1 MNKIIGLMLVLM
13 LLVPGLCMAEGNRIS
28 FLGPEG
34 TYTEEAARFWFQDEG
49 IFQARETVNDAIA
62 DVAAGKADFAV
73 IPQENSIGGA
83 VVNYVDALLRAENV
97 CIVGEV
103 VLPISQ
109 TLMALPGATLEDIRT
124 VCSHSQG
131 LIQSAQWRE
140 KNLPEAEPVEMP
152 STAAAAEYVS
162 RTGDKSIAA
171 VAAPGAARL
180 YNLQV
185 LAQDVQLEAN
195 HTRFYVLSAKSA
207 EGEKTTRAVFA
218 VDGDGGKL
226 TDFIVKLHEAGLG
239 VVTLHVRPDGS
250 ALGLYHFLVEAENAE
265 GIREEQMAACMLPDV
280 RVLGQFNSASKETG
294 NAKLTL
300 DRVVVL
306 SRHNIR
312 SPLSGSGSLLGDITP
327 HPWFKWTSNPS
338 ELSMRGAVLETQM
351 GQYFRKW
358 LESEGVFPE
367 NVRPEEGMV
376 RFYAN
381 AMQRTFATAHYF
393 SAGMFPAANIEIET
407 HADYN
412 TMDPVFTPKLTFLSD
427 SYEKAVIE
435 QIEAMGGAAG
445 MKGIQNN
452 LREAISLLMEVTDMK
467 ESAAY
472 QAGTYGN
479 LLTDETT
486 VRFEMNKEASLSGPI
501 KTATSVADAMTF
513 QYYEMADDRAA
524 AFGHDLTYEDWQKL
538 HTIVDTYTK
547 ILFETPLIAKNA
559 ANPLLEVIRS
569 EMKAEGRKF
578 SFLCGHDSNLA
589 SVLAAMD
596 VQEYLLMDSVEQH
609 TPIGVKLVFSRW
621 LNDQGEA
628 YWTAELVYQNTRQ
641 LRERTPLSLETPPS
655 RFTLHFEGV
664 EDQGGRMK
672 ETDLMQHLDDAINSY
687 DEIVKEYSDEEA
699 AAA

>member
-1 MNKIIGLMLVLM
+1 
-13 LLVPGLCMAEGNRIS
+13 
-28 FLGPEG
+28 
-34 TYTEEAARFWFQDEG
+34 
-49 IFQARETVNDAIA
+49 
-62 DVAAGKADFAV
+62 
-73 IPQENSIGGA
+73 
-83 VVNYVDALLRAENV
+83 
-97 CIVGEV
+97 
-103 VLPISQ
+103 
-109 TLMALPGATLEDIRT
+109 
-124 VCSHSQG
+124 
-131 LIQSAQWRE
+131 
-140 KNLPEAEPVEMP
+140 
-152 STAAAAEYVS
+152 
-162 RTGDKSIAA
+162 
-171 VAAPGAARL
+171 
-180 YNLQV
+180 
-185 LAQDVQLEAN
+185 
-195 HTRFYVLSAKSA
+195 
-207 EGEKTTRAVFA
+207 
-218 VDGDGGKL
+218 
-226 TDFIVKLHEAGLG
+226 
-239 VVTLHVRPDGS
+239 
-250 ALGLYHFLVEAENAE
+250 
-265 GIREEQMAACMLPDV
+265 
-280 RVLGQFNSASKETG
+280 
-294 NAKLTL
+294 
-300 DRVVVL
+300 
-306 SRHNIR
+306 
-312 SPLSGSGSLLGDITP
+312 
-327 HPWFKWTSNPS
+327 
-338 ELSMRGAVLETQM
+338 MRGAVLETQM

-358 LESEGVFPE
+358 MESEGVFPE
-367 NVRPEEGMV
+367 NVRPEEKAV

-393 SAGMFPAANIEIET
+393 SVGMFPVANIPIET

-427 SYEKAVIE
+427 SYEKAVME

-486 VRFEMNKEASLSGPI
+486 VRFEMDKEASLSGPI

-559 ANPLLEVIRS
+559 ANPLLEEIRS

-589 SVLAAMD
+589 SVLAALD

>member
-49 IFQARETVNDAIA
+49 TFQARETVNDTIA

-195 HTRFYVLSAKSA
+195 HTRFYVLSAKPA

-280 RVLGQFNSASKETG
+280 RALGQFNSASKETG

-327 HPWFKWTSNPS
+327 P
-338 ELSMRGAVLETQM
+338 G
-351 GQYFRKW
+351 
-358 LESEGVFPE
+358 
-367 NVRPEEGMV
+367 
-376 RFYAN
+376 
-381 AMQRTFATAHYF
+381 
-393 SAGMFPAANIEIET
+393 
-407 HADYN
+407 
-412 TMDPVFTPKLTFLSD
+412 
-427 SYEKAVIE
+427 
-435 QIEAMGGAAG
+435 
-445 MKGIQNN
+445 
-452 LREAISLLMEVTDMK
+452 
-467 ESAAY
+467 
-472 QAGTYGN
+472 
-479 LLTDETT
+479 
-486 VRFEMNKEASLSGPI
+486 LSGPAI
-501 KTATSVADAMTF
+501 PVNCPCAGRFLKRRWDSISASGWKA
-513 QYYEMADDRAA
+513 RA
-524 AFGHDLTYEDWQKL
+524 YS
-538 HTIVDTYTK
+538 
-547 ILFETPLIAKNA
+547 
-559 ANPLLEVIRS
+559 RR
-569 EMKAEGRKF
+569 M
-578 SFLCGHDSNLA
+578 
-589 SVLAAMD
+589 SVLRREWSGSMPMLCREPLPRRIISRRACSRQPISRLKPMRIT
-596 VQEYLLMDSVEQH
+596 
-609 TPIGVKLVFSRW
+609 TPWTRCLPRSSHSSR
-621 LNDQGEA
+621 
-628 YWTAELVYQNTRQ
+628 TV
-641 LRERTPLSLETPPS
+641 
-655 RFTLHFEGV
+655 
-664 EDQGGRMK
+664 MK
-672 ETDLMQHLDDAINSY
+672 RR
-687 DEIVKEYSDEEA
+687 
-699 AAA
+699 

>member
-49 IFQARETVNDAIA
+49 TFQARETVNDTIA

-140 KNLPEAEPVEMP
+140 KNLPEAEVVEMS
-152 STAAAAEYVS
+152 STAAAAEYVA

-195 HTRFYVLSAKSA
+195 HTRFYVLSAKTA

-226 TDFIVKLHEAGLG
+226 TDFIVKLNEAGLG

-265 GIREEQMAACMLPDV
+265 GIREEQIEACMMPGV
-280 RVLGQFNSASKETG
+280 RVLGQFNAVQKETG
-294 NAKLTL
+294 NADLKL

-367 NVRPEEGMV
+367 NVRPEEGTV

-393 SAGMFPAANIEIET
+393 SVGMFPVANIEIET

-427 SYEKAVIE
+427 SYEKAVME
-435 QIEAMGGAAG
+435 QIEAMDGATG

-486 VRFEMNKEASLSGPI
+486 VRFEMDKEASLSGPI

-559 ANPLLEVIRS
+559 ANPLLEEIRS

-589 SVLAAMD
+589 SVLAALD

-655 RFTLHFEGV
+655 RFMLHFEGV

-672 ETDLMQHLDDAINSY
+672 ETDLMQRLDDAINSY